1 MSCLCGSGAADE
13 EPCDRHWS
21 PQSLPEQPPLLRTYA
36 RARSLRSTFITM
48 SDGVKIAVDVTLPL
62 VRLSKMRYVVAAPL
76 LSPLRLVCHCVRN
89 SARPSKLPA
98 RAPVLHC
105 STCVSSAFLGCAQT
119 ASQRSNRQTHGPWQY
134 ASFAAHSSL
143 RTFQLCSAHNP
154 TGAAVWKH
162 RASSSSTPPCPALTL
177 ASRAT
182 RRASGLTA
190 LLPHVATA
198 APGGC
203 GGR

>member
-1 MSCLCGSGAADE
+1 MSCLCGSGSADE
-13 EPCDRHWS
+13 EPRDRHWA

-62 VRLSKMRYVVAAPL
+62 VRLSKRRATLWRAPL

-89 SARPSKLPA
+89 SARLSKLPA
-98 RAPVLHC
+98 RVHALHC
-105 STCVSSAFLGCAQT
+105 SARVSSAFLGCAQT
-119 ASQRSNRQTHGPWQY
+119 ASQRSPSPPPGPWQY
-134 ASFAAHSSL
+134 ASFAAHSFL
-143 RTFQLCSAHNP
+143 RTFQLCRAHNP
-154 TGAAVWKH
+154 AGAAVWQH
-162 RASSSSTPPCPALTL
+162 SASSRAPLCPALKL

-182 RRASGLTA
+182 RRASGLTV
-190 LLPHVATA
+190 LLLHVATA
-198 APGGC
+198 APGGF